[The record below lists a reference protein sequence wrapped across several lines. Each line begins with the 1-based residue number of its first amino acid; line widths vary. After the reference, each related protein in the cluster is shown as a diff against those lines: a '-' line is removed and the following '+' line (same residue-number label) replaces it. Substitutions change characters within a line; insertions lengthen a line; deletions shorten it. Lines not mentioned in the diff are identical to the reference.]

1 VAVAGAEVRFVDNN
15 GTAITVHTSSTGT
28 FYKESSSSFA
38 APAKVGVRNATSMQ
52 NMNTPLQSGS
62 QPPALNG
69 GACSAC
75 HCTGTSCTVPKI
87 HLP

>member
-1 VAVAGAEVRFVDNN
+1 VGAEVRFVDTN
-15 GTAITVHTSSTGT
+15 GVATSTYTGTDGT
-28 FYKESSSSFA
+28 FYREGNSFA
-38 APAKVGVRNATSMQ
+38 APAHVGVRNATSMQ
-52 NMNTPLQSGS
+52 NMNTGLQSGS

-75 HCTGTSCTVPKI
+75 HCTGTSCTVPNI